1 MIKVAANL
9 LTLAVLGTLMA
20 RSVLGDCKCR
30 APKEGETTHW
40 AGNEEIV
47 MNEETSYRK
56 LEGTVEYLGDRPL
69 ANALVEIFDQPDYL
83 LDESVLSK
91 RDHVGQKRLAACRTA
106 ANGRFCFRNL
116 PSGKYE
122 LRSSLDSEWNVTQV
136 YVVVDK
142 KSGKN
147 QSLRVS
153 MKVGT

>member
-1 MIKVAANL
+1 MIKVTSSL
-9 LTLAVLGTLMA
+9 LTLAMLGSLMA
-20 RSVLGDCKCR
+20 PCVLGDCKCR
-30 APKEGETTHW
+30 LPEERESTHW
-40 AGNEEIV
+40 GGNEEIV
-47 MNEETSYRK
+47 MKEETSYRK
-56 LEGTVEYLGDRPL
+56 LEGIVEYLGDRPL

-106 ANGRFCFRNL
+106 ANGTFCFRNL

-122 LRSSLDSEWNVTQV
+122 LRSSFDSEWNVTQV

-147 QSLRVS
+147 QPLRVS
-153 MKVGT
+153 MRVGT